1 MKSTLLYELRSFCDA
16 QVQQRDCIGKR
27 LVLTPSR
34 SGRRWES
41 SFITVLSRPLN
52 LVLIVISFGRV
63 EMPTYPRRC
72 YGGGNCREVHL

>member
-41 SFITVLSRPLN
+41 IFYDSPIKAP
-52 LVLIVISFGRV
+52 
-63 EMPTYPRRC
+63 
-72 YGGGNCREVHL
+72 